1 MFLPETATLAFRE
14 LMSTSV
20 PDKVNHFKNTL
31 DELFPFTGITE
42 ISRSS
47 SGYFREKKTPQMVS
61 VLRNSLFQKI
71 YFKI

>member
-47 SGYFREKKTPQMVS
+47 SGYFREKKHRRWSQFYGIPYS
-61 VLRNSLFQKI
+61 KKNIF
-71 YFKI
+71 